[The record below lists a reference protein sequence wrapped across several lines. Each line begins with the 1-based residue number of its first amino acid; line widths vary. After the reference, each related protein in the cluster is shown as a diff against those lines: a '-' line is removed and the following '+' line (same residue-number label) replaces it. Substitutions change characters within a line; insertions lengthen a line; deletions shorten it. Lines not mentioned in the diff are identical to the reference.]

1 MCSCD
6 WSSDVCSSDLSTNNT
21 IYEELISKVVGH
33 VESGNK
39 IAESFSRVDETAD
52 YFPADFIQLLG
63 AAEKTSTIN
72 KICAK
77 ISAQYT
83 REVDS
88 SVATLV
94 KFVEP
99 LAILISG
106 GFVVWFAFAIFSAV
120 LKITE
125 TVG

>member
-1 MCSCD
+1 M
-6 WSSDVCSSDLSTNNT
+6 
-21 IYEELISKVVGH
+21 
-33 VESGNK
+33 K
-39 IAESFSRVDETAD
+39 ITDSFEKIDPHHALFTQ
-52 YFPADFIQLLG
+52 DFIQLLG
-63 AAEKTSTIN
+63 AGERTSTIN

-77 ISAQYT
+77 IAAQYT

-99 LAILISG
+99 GAVLIAG
-106 GFVVWFAFAIFSAV
+106 MFVLWFAFAIFSAV
-120 LKITE
+120 LKITD